1 MIIIPIFA
9 RPTYGNET
17 MNFLAIENLTK
28 SYGERMIFADL
39 TFGIDQGQK
48 VAIVAK
54 NGSGKTTMMRCIM
67 GLEPVDSGKVTFRK
81 DIRVAFMEQTENMR
95 EDQTILE
102 SIFDHDLPELKLIKE
117 YNIAVAKNDE
127 AKLEELYQSITELNA
142 WDTEVRV
149 QQILSVLKLDDMDKR
164 ISELSG
170 GQKKRV
176 ALAKVLLS
184 DADFLILDEPT
195 NHLDLDMI
203 EWLEQY
209 LSSSKSTILMVT
221 HDRYFLEVV
230 CDTILELADQTI
242 YRYKGNFSY
251 YLEKKAERQ
260 EQTQSTIEKAKNT
273 FRKELDW
280 IRRQPKARGVKQKAR
295 VDAFQDVKK
304 VASQRLDEDE
314 LELPVKMERLGSKIV
329 EFHKVSKAYPN
340 RVILNDFTYNVQ
352 RQERLGI
359 VGNNGT
365 GKTTFLKMLVGQEET
380 DKGKIVIG
388 ETVVFGYYSQD
399 LIKVKDDFKVIDV
412 VREVAEYIPL
422 EKGRQLSAAQL
433 LERFLFPRD
442 MHYQFVH
449 KLSGGEKRRL
459 KLLRVLMSNPNF
471 LILDEPTNDLDIFA
485 MSVLEEYLR
494 QFQGCLIVVSHD
506 RYFMDKMVDHL
517 FVFEGQGELK
527 DIVGNYT
534 VFRQQQLDKKR
545 GVKQNITKEEPEI
558 KEKIISPSTVDAKKR
573 KLTFKEKEEYET
585 IERRLPELEKSKEE
599 LTQALS
605 SGSLSNELLMKNG
618 EDLGK
623 VVEEIDALTE
633 RWIELA
639 EFI

>member
-1 MIIIPIFA
+1 
-9 RPTYGNET
+9 
-17 MNFLAIENLTK
+17 MNFLSIENLSK

-95 EDQTILE
+95 EDQSILE
-102 SIFDHDLPELKLIKE
+102 SIFDHDLPELQLIKA

-149 QQILSVLKLDDMDKR
+149 QQILSVLKLEDMEKR

-203 EWLEQY
+203 EWLENY

-230 CDTILELADQTI
+230 CDTIMELADQTI

-280 IRRQPKARGVKQKAR
+280 IRRQPKARGTKQKAR

-340 RVILNDFTYNVQ
+340 RVILNDFSYNVQ

-365 GKTTFLKMLVGQEET
+365 GKTTFLKMLVGQEAT

-388 ETVVFGYYSQD
+388 DTVVFGYYSQD
-399 LIKVKDDFKVIDV
+399 LIKVNDDFKVIDV

-558 KEKIISPSTVDAKKR
+558 KEKTISPAVETKKR
-573 KLTFKEKEEYET
+573 KLSFKEKEEYEN
-585 IERRLPELEKSKEE
+585 IERRLPELEKTKDE
-599 LTQALS
+599 LTLSLS
-605 SGSLSNELLMKNG
+605 SGELSNEELIKNG
-618 EDLGK
+618 EALGK
-623 VVEEIDALTE
+623 VVGEIDALTE

-639 EFI
+639 EFV

>member
-1 MIIIPIFA
+1 
-9 RPTYGNET
+9 
-17 MNFLAIENLTK
+17 MNFLSIENLTK

-67 GLEPVDSGKVTFRK
+67 GIEPVDSGKVTFRK

-95 EDQTILE
+95 EDQSILE
-102 SIFDHDLPELKLIKE
+102 SIFDHDLPELQLIKA

-149 QQILSVLKLDDMDKR
+149 QQILSVLKLEDMEKR

-203 EWLEQY
+203 EWLENY

-230 CDTILELADQTI
+230 CDTIMELADQTI

-280 IRRQPKARGVKQKAR
+280 IRRQPKARGTKQKAR

-340 RVILNDFTYNVQ
+340 RVILNDFSYNVQ

-399 LIKVKDDFKVIDV
+399 LIKVNDDFKVIDV

-545 GVKQNITKEEPEI
+545 GVKQTITKEEPEI
-558 KEKIISPSTVDAKKR
+558 KEKIISPSIVETKKR
-573 KLTFKEKEEYET
+573 KLSFKEKEEYET
-585 IERRLPELEKSKEE
+585 IERRLPELEKTKDE
-599 LTQALS
+599 LTATLS
-605 SGSLSNELLMKNG
+605 SGSLSNEELMKNG
-618 EDLGK
+618 EELGK
-623 VVEEIDALTE
+623 VVAEIDSLTE

>member
-1 MIIIPIFA
+1 
-9 RPTYGNET
+9 
-17 MNFLAIENLTK
+17 MNFLSIENLTK

-95 EDQTILE
+95 EDQSILE
-102 SIFDHDLPELKLIKE
+102 SIFDHDLPELQLIKA

-149 QQILSVLKLDDMDKR
+149 QQILSVLKLEDMEKR

-203 EWLEQY
+203 EWLENY

-280 IRRQPKARGVKQKAR
+280 IRRQPKARGTKQKAR

-340 RVILNDFTYNVQ
+340 RVILNDFSYNVQ

-399 LIKVKDDFKVIDV
+399 LIKVNDDFKVIDV

-545 GVKQNITKEEPEI
+545 GIKLNASKEEPEI
-558 KEKIISPSTVDAKKR
+558 KEKVISPSIVETKKR
-573 KLTFKEKEEYET
+573 KLSFKEKEEYDA
-585 IERRLPELEKSKEE
+585 IERRLPELETTKEA
-599 LTQALS
+599 LTLTLS
-605 SGSLSNELLMKNG
+605 SGTLSNEELMKNG
-618 EDLGK
+618 EALGK

-639 EFI
+639 EFL

>member
-1 MIIIPIFA
+1 
-9 RPTYGNET
+9 
-17 MNFLAIENLTK
+17 MNFLSIENLTK

-67 GLEPVDSGKVTFRK
+67 GMEPVDSGKVTFRK

-95 EDQTILE
+95 EDQSILE

-149 QQILSVLKLDDMDKR
+149 QQILSVLKLEDMDKR

-203 EWLEQY
+203 EWLENY

-329 EFHKVSKAYPN
+329 EFHKVSKSYPN
-340 RVILNDFTYNVQ
+340 RVILNDFSYNVQ

-359 VGNNGT
+359 VGNNGA
-365 GKTTFLKMLVGQEET
+365 GKTTFLKMLVGQEEV
-380 DKGKIVIG
+380 DKGKIVLG

-399 LIKVKDDFKVIDV
+399 LIKVNDDFKVIDV

-545 GVKQNITKEEPEI
+545 GVKQNSTKEEPEI
-558 KEKIISPSTVDAKKR
+558 KEKTISPSTVEPKKR
-573 KLTFKEKEEYET
+573 KLTFKEKDEYET
-585 IERRLPELEKSKEE
+585 IERRLPELEKTKNE
-599 LTQALS
+599 LTLTLS
-605 SGSLSNELLMKNG
+605 SGELSNDDLMKNG
-618 EDLGK
+618 TALGK

>member
-1 MIIIPIFA
+1 
-9 RPTYGNET
+9 
-17 MNFLAIENLTK
+17 MNFLSIENLTK

-67 GLEPVDSGKVTFRK
+67 GMEPVDSGKVTFRK
-81 DIRVAFMEQTENMR
+81 DIRVAFMEQTESMR

-149 QQILSVLKLDDMDKR
+149 QQILSVLKLEDMDKR

-203 EWLEQY
+203 EWLENY

-230 CDTILELADQTI
+230 CDTIMELADQTI

-329 EFHKVSKAYPN
+329 EFHKVSKSYPN
-340 RVILNDFTYNVQ
+340 RVILNDFSYNVQ

-359 VGNNGT
+359 VGNNGA
-365 GKTTFLKMLVGQEET
+365 GKTTFLKMLVGQEEV
-380 DKGKIVIG
+380 DKGKIVLG

-399 LIKVKDDFKVIDV
+399 LIKVNDDFKVIDV

-545 GVKQNITKEEPEI
+545 GVKQNSTKEEPEI
-558 KEKIISPSTVDAKKR
+558 KEKTISPSAVETKKR

-585 IERRLPELEKSKEE
+585 IERRLPELEKSKDE
-599 LTQALS
+599 LTLTLS
-605 SGSLSNELLMKNG
+605 SGELSNEDLMKNG
-618 EDLGK
+618 TALGK